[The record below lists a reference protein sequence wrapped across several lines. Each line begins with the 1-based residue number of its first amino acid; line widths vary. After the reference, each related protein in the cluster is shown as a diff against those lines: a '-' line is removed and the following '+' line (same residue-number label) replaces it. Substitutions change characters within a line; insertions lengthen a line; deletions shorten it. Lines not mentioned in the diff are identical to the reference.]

1 MSNEKIFK
9 VTDKSHI
16 EIMQNLAELNF
27 YKVSFCDAMR
37 QMIAKKEEL
46 KSAYERA
53 ITEFDVNIQKGMQ
66 AIEEKEK
73 VFRDMYDAIKKA
85 TLSDDVR
92 HEEFDYDDTVKG
104 FVHIEDR
111 KKKLEELQK
120 TMAK

>member
-85 TLSDDVR
+85 TLSDDVK